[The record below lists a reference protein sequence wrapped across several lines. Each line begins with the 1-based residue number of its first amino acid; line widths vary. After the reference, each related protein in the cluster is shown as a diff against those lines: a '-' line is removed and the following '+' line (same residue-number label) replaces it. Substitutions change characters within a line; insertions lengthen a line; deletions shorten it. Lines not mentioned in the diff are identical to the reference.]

1 MRLLLQVN
9 ISRSFFAH
17 LIEFSIAGLIFTA
30 LVFLGLYAFN
40 FRITTA
46 DQENTPKGTNRVT
59 LSHSTDPS
67 SKIDDPIITTPLPSQ
82 EELIRQLISA
92 NRKPQK
98 NQPPR
103 PLAPW
108 EKQMRDIDKQSSS
121 AEDKTRRLL
130 LLANSLTGDDQARVY
145 AFASSSAPTAVFQQ
159 QLYPL
164 IWNPNT
170 SSPVARVLAAGVVTQ
185 PDSFKF
191 PGLLSLLK
199 HSDEDTRAMAE
210 SVLWA
215 YFPDEPTNN
224 YPQAVQRFLS
234 GNY

>member
-1 MRLLLQVN
+1 MNFYKSIGPRILELC
-9 ISRSFFAH
+9 
-17 LIEFSIAGLIFTA
+17 IAGMIFTA
-30 LVFLGLYAFN
+30 LVFMGLHAFN
-40 FRITTA
+40 FKIVSQ
-46 DQENTPKGTNRVT
+46 DNDGPKGVKRGAHTSPSESVSRVGE
-59 LSHSTDPS
+59 
-67 SKIDDPIITTPLPSQ
+67 PIITTPLPSQ
-82 EELIRQLISA
+82 DELIRQLISA

-103 PLAPW
+103 TLAPW
-108 EKQMRDIDKQSSS
+108 EQQLQDIDKQASS

-130 LLANSLTGDDQARVY
+130 LLANSLNGDNQARVY

-159 QLYPL
+159 QLYPM

-170 SSPVARVLAAGVVTQ
+170 PVSVARVLATGIVTQ

-191 PGLLSLLK
+191 PALLALLK

>member
-1 MRLLLQVN
+1 MNFYKSIGPRILELC
-9 ISRSFFAH
+9 
-17 LIEFSIAGLIFTA
+17 IAGMIFTA
-30 LVFLGLYAFN
+30 LVFMGLHAFN
-40 FRITTA
+40 FKIVPQDNDGA
-46 DQENTPKGTNRVT
+46 KGVKRGVHT
-59 LSHSTDPS
+59 SPS
-67 SKIDDPIITTPLPSQ
+67 ESVSSGGESIITTPLPSQ

-103 PLAPW
+103 TLAPW
-108 EKQMRDIDKQSSS
+108 EQQLHDIDKQTSS
-121 AEDKTRRLL
+121 AEDKTRHLL
-130 LLANSLTGDDQARVY
+130 ILANSLTGDDQARVY
-145 AFASSSAPTAVFQQ
+145 ASASSSAPTAMFQQ
-159 QLYPL
+159 QLYPM

-170 SSPVARVLAAGVVTQ
+170 PVSVARVLATGIVTQ

-191 PGLLSLLK
+191 PALLALLK

-224 YPQAVQRFLS
+224 YPQAVQRFLG

>member
-1 MRLLLQVN
+1 MN

-30 LVFLGLYAFN
+30 LVFLGLYAFD

-46 DQENTPKGTNRVT
+46 NQENTPKGTNRAT
-59 LSHSTDPS
+59 LSHLSNLS
-67 SKIDDPIITTPLPSQ
+67 SKIDDPIISTPLPSQ

-145 AFASSSAPTAVFQQ
+145 SFASSSAPTAVFQQ

-191 PGLLSLLK
+191 PALLSLLK

>member
-1 MRLLLQVN
+1 MYYKKS
-9 ISRSFFAH
+9 IGSRI
-17 LIEFSIAGLIFTA
+17 LELCIAGIIFTA
-30 LVFLGLYAFN
+30 LVFMGLHAFN
-40 FRITTA
+40 FKIVPQDKDDA
-46 DQENTPKGTNRVT
+46 KGAKRDG
-59 LSHSTDPS
+59 SKKPS
-67 SKIDDPIITTPLPSQ
+67 ESVSRSGEPIITTPLPSQ
-82 EELIRQLISA
+82 DELIRQLISA

-108 EKQMRDIDKQSSS
+108 EKQMRDIYKQSSS
-121 AEDKTRRLL
+121 AEDKTRRLI
-130 LLANSLTGDDQARVY
+130 LLANNLTGDDQARVY
-145 AFASSSAPTAVFQQ
+145 ASASSSAPTALFQQ
-159 QLYPL
+159 QLYPMV
-164 IWNPNT
+164 WNPNT
-170 SSPVARVLAAGVVTQ
+170 PAAVARVLAAGVVTQ

-191 PGLLSLLK
+191 PALLSLLK

-215 YFPDEPTNN
+215 YFPDEPPNN

>member
-1 MRLLLQVN
+1 MNYQKSIGPRILELC
-9 ISRSFFAH
+9 
-17 LIEFSIAGLIFTA
+17 IAGIIFTA
-30 LVFLGLYAFN
+30 LVFMGLHAFN
-40 FRITTA
+40 FKIVPQDKDDT
-46 DQENTPKGTNRVT
+46 KGIKMGG
-59 LSHSTDPS
+59 
-67 SKIDDPIITTPLPSQ
+67 SKQTSESVSRSGEPIITTSLPSQ
-82 EELIRQLISA
+82 DELIRQLISA

-108 EKQMRDIDKQSSS
+108 EKQMRDIYKQSSS

-130 LLANSLTGDDQARVY
+130 LLANNLNGDDQARVY
-145 AFASSSAPTAVFQQ
+145 ASACSSAPTAVFQQ
-159 QLYPL
+159 QLYPM
-164 IWNPNT
+164 IWNPST
-170 SSPVARVLAAGVVTQ
+170 PVSVARVLATGIVTQ

-191 PGLLSLLK
+191 PALLALLK

>member
-1 MRLLLQVN
+1 MPFA
-9 ISRSFFAH
+9 FFQMNYQKSIGPRI
-17 LIEFSIAGLIFTA
+17 LELCIAGIIFTA
-30 LVFLGLYAFN
+30 LVFIGLHAFH
-40 FRITTA
+40 FKVVPH
-46 DQENTPKGTNRVT
+46 DKDDPKGIKR
-59 LSHSTDPS
+59 DG
-67 SKIDDPIITTPLPSQ
+67 SKIPSEPVSRAGEPIITTPLPSQ
-82 EELIRQLISA
+82 DELIRQLISA

-103 PLAPW
+103 SLAPW

-130 LLANSLTGDDQARVY
+130 LLANTLTGDDQARVY
-145 AFASSSAPTAVFQQ
+145 ASASSSAPTALFQQ
-159 QLYPL
+159 QLYPM

-170 SSPVARVLAAGVVTQ
+170 PASVTRVLAAGVVTQ

-191 PGLLSLLK
+191 PALLSLLK
-199 HSDEDTRAMAE
+199 HSDEDIRALAE

>member
-1 MRLLLQVN
+1 MN
-9 ISRSFFAH
+9 SSRSWVAH
-17 LIEFSIAGLIFTA
+17 LIEISIAGVIFTA
-30 LVFLGLYAFN
+30 LVFLALYAFN

-46 DQENTPKGTNRVT
+46 DQENTPKGTNRLT

-92 NRKPQK
+92 NRQPKK
-98 NQPPR
+98 NDTPR
-103 PLAPW
+103 TLAPW
-108 EKQMRDIDKQSSS
+108 EKQVREITHQTLP
-121 AEDKTRRLL
+121 AEERTRRLL
-130 LLANSLTGDDQARVY
+130 ALAKTLSGEEQSRVY
-145 AFASSSAPTAVFQQ
+145 ASASSSAPTALFQQ
-159 QLYPL
+159 QLYPM

-170 SSPVARVLAAGVVTQ
+170 PASVTRVLTAGVVTQ

-191 PGLLSLLK
+191 PALLSLLK
-199 HSDEDTRAMAE
+199 HSDEDIRALAE

>member
-1 MRLLLQVN
+1 MPFA
-9 ISRSFFAH
+9 FFQMNYQKSIGPRI
-17 LIEFSIAGLIFTA
+17 LELCIAGIIFTA
-30 LVFLGLYAFN
+30 LVFIGLHAFN
-40 FRITTA
+40 FKIVP
-46 DQENTPKGTNRVT
+46 QEKDVLKGTKKRGTKNSLESGAR
-59 LSHSTDPS
+59 DGE
-67 SKIDDPIITTPLPSQ
+67 PIITTPLPSQ
-82 EELIRQLISA
+82 DELIRQLISA

-103 PLAPW
+103 TLAPW
-108 EKQMRDIDKQSSS
+108 EKQIQDIERGSSS

-130 LLANSLTGDDQARVY
+130 MLANTLTGDAQTRVY
-145 AFASSSAPTAVFQQ
+145 ASASSTAPTAVFQQ
-159 QLYPL
+159 QLYPV

-170 SSPVARVLAAGVVTQ
+170 PAPVTRVLAAGVVTQ

-191 PGLLSLLK
+191 PALLSLLK
-199 HSDEDTRAMAE
+199 HSDEDTRALAE

>member
-1 MRLLLQVN
+1 MYYQKS
-9 ISRSFFAH
+9 IGSRI
-17 LIEFSIAGLIFTA
+17 LELCIAGIIFTA
-30 LVFLGLYAFN
+30 LVFMGLHAFN
-40 FRITTA
+40 FKIVPQDKDDA
-46 DQENTPKGTNRVT
+46 KGINRDG
-59 LSHSTDPS
+59 SKKPS
-67 SKIDDPIITTPLPSQ
+67 ESISRSGEPIITTPLPSQ
-82 EELIRQLISA
+82 DELIRQLISA

-108 EKQMRDIDKQSSS
+108 EKQMRDIYKQSSS
-121 AEDKTRRLL
+121 AEDKTRRLI
-130 LLANSLTGDDQARVY
+130 LLANNLTGDDQARVY
-145 AFASSSAPTAVFQQ
+145 ASASSSAPTVVFQQ
-159 QLYPL
+159 QLYPM

-170 SSPVARVLAAGVVTQ
+170 PSPVSRVLAAGVVTQ

-191 PGLLSLLK
+191 PALLSLLK

>member
-1 MRLLLQVN
+1 MKSSRRL
-9 ISRSFFAH
+9 FAH

-30 LVFLGLYAFN
+30 LVFLGLYAFD
-40 FRITTA
+40 FRITPA
-46 DQENTPKGTNRVT
+46 NQENTPKGTNRVT
-59 LSHSTDPS
+59 LSHSTDSS

-145 AFASSSAPTAVFQQ
+145 ASASSSAPPAVFQQ
-159 QLYPL
+159 QLYPM

-170 SSPVARVLAAGVVTQ
+170 PSSVARVLATGIVTQ

-191 PGLLSLLK
+191 PALLSLPK

-215 YFPDEPTNN
+215 YFPDETTNN

>member
-1 MRLLLQVN
+1 MNFHKSIGPRILELC
-9 ISRSFFAH
+9 
-17 LIEFSIAGLIFTA
+17 IAGLIFTA
-30 LVFLGLYAFN
+30 LVFLGLHAFN
-40 FRITTA
+40 FKIVPQ
-46 DQENTPKGTNRVT
+46 DNEGVKGIKRGV
-59 LSHSTDPS
+59 SKGS
-67 SKIDDPIITTPLPSQ
+67 SESMSRSGESIVTTPLPSQ
-82 EELIRQLISA
+82 DELIRQLISA
-92 NRKPQK
+92 NRKPRK

-103 PLAPW
+103 TLAPW
-108 EKQMRDIDKQSSS
+108 EQQLQDIDKQASS

-130 LLANSLTGDDQARVY
+130 LLANSLNGDNQARVY

-159 QLYPL
+159 QLYPM

-170 SSPVARVLAAGVVTQ
+170 PVSVARVLATGIVTQ

-191 PGLLSLLK
+191 PALLALLK

-210 SVLWA
+210 GVLWA
-215 YFPDEPTNN
+215 YFPDEPTSN

>member
-1 MRLLLQVN
+1 MKDSGSFLSHLL
-9 ISRSFFAH
+9 
-17 LIEFSIAGLIFTA
+17 EFLIAGVIFTA
-30 LVFLGLYAFN
+30 LVFFGLHVFN
-40 FRITTA
+40 FKIVSG
-46 DQENTPKGTNRVT
+46 DFKNSPKGT
-59 LSHSTDPS
+59 S
-67 SKIDDPIITTPLPSQ
+67 SALQAIPERGETESQEPMISTPLPSQ
-82 EELIRQLISA
+82 EELIRQLISS

-103 PLAPW
+103 QLAPW
-108 EKQMRDIDKQSSS
+108 EKQVREITHQTLP
-121 AEDKTRRLL
+121 AEEKTRRLL
-130 LLANSLTGDDQARVY
+130 ALAKTLSGEEQSRVY
-145 AFASSSAPTAVFQQ
+145 ATATSVAPPAMFQQ
-159 QLYPL
+159 QLYPM

-170 SSPVARVLAAGVVTQ
+170 PAPVARVLATGVITQ

-191 PGLLSLLK
+191 PALLALLK

>member
-1 MRLLLQVN
+1 MN
-9 ISRSFFAH
+9 SARSWVAH
-17 LIEFSIAGLIFTA
+17 LIEFSVAGLIFTA
-30 LVFLGLYAFN
+30 LAFLGLYAFN
-40 FRITTA
+40 FKIVPESSQ
-46 DQENTPKGTNRVT
+46 DGPKGTSRAI
-59 LSHSTDPS
+59 LPHSADTS
-67 SKIDDPIITTPLPSQ
+67 SKIDDPVITTPIPSQ
-82 EELIRQLISA
+82 DELIRQLINA
-92 NRKPQK
+92 NRQPKK
-98 NQPPR
+98 NDTPCT
-103 PLAPW
+103 LAPW

-130 LLANSLTGDDQARVY
+130 LLANTLTGDDQARVY
-145 AFASSSAPTAVFQQ
+145 ASASSSAPTALFQQ
-159 QLYPL
+159 QLYPM

-170 SSPVARVLAAGVVTQ
+170 PASVTRVLAAGVVTQ

-191 PGLLSLLK
+191 PALLSLLK

>member
-30 LVFLGLYAFN
+30 LVFLGLYAFD
-40 FRITTA
+40 FRIITTN
-46 DQENTPKGTNRVT
+46 QKNTPKGTSRAI
-59 LSHSTDPS
+59 LPHSAYTS

-121 AEDKTRRLL
+121 AEDKTRRLI
-130 LLANSLTGDDQARVY
+130 LLANTLTGDDQARVY
-145 AFASSSAPTAVFQQ
+145 ASASSSAPTALFQQ
-159 QLYPL
+159 QLYPI

-170 SSPVARVLAAGVVTQ
+170 PASVTRVLAAGVVTQ

-191 PGLLSLLK
+191 PALLSLLK

>member
-1 MRLLLQVN
+1 VPQDNEGVKGIKRGVSKGSSESM
-9 ISRSFFAH
+9 SRSG
-17 LIEFSIAGLIFTA
+17 ESI
-30 LVFLGLYAFN
+30 V
-40 FRITTA
+40 
-46 DQENTPKGTNRVT
+46 
-59 LSHSTDPS
+59 
-67 SKIDDPIITTPLPSQ
+67 TTPLPSQ
-82 EELIRQLISA
+82 DELIRQLISA
-92 NRKPQK
+92 NRKPRK

-103 PLAPW
+103 TLAPW
-108 EKQMRDIDKQSSS
+108 EQQLQDIDKQASS

-130 LLANSLTGDDQARVY
+130 LLANSLNGDNQARVY

-159 QLYPL
+159 QLYPM

-170 SSPVARVLAAGVVTQ
+170 PVSVARVLATGIVTQ

-191 PGLLSLLK
+191 PALLALLK

-210 SVLWA
+210 GVLWA
-215 YFPDEPTNN
+215 YFPDEPTSN

>member
-1 MRLLLQVN
+1 MN

-30 LVFLGLYAFN
+30 LVFLGLYAFD

-46 DQENTPKGTNRVT
+46 NQENTPKGTNLVT
-59 LSHSTDPS
+59 LSHLSNPS
-67 SKIDDPIITTPLPSQ
+67 SKIDDPIISTPLPSQ

-98 NQPPR
+98 SQPPR

-145 AFASSSAPTAVFQQ
+145 ASASSSAPTAVFQQ
-159 QLYPL
+159 QLYPM

-170 SSPVARVLAAGVVTQ
+170 PASVTRVLATGIVTQ

-191 PGLLSLLK
+191 PALLSLLK

>member
-1 MRLLLQVN
+1 MNFYKSIGPRILELC
-9 ISRSFFAH
+9 
-17 LIEFSIAGLIFTA
+17 IAGMIFTA
-30 LVFLGLYAFN
+30 LVFMGLHAFN
-40 FRITTA
+40 FKIVPQDNDGA
-46 DQENTPKGTNRVT
+46 KGVKRGGYT
-59 LSHSTDPS
+59 SPS
-67 SKIDDPIITTPLPSQ
+67 VSVSSSGESIITTPLPSQ

-103 PLAPW
+103 TLAPW
-108 EKQMRDIDKQSSS
+108 EQQLHDIDKQTSS
-121 AEDKTRRLL
+121 AEDKTRHLL
-130 LLANSLTGDDQARVY
+130 ILANSLTGDDQARVY
-145 AFASSSAPTAVFQQ
+145 ASASSSAPTAMFQQ
-159 QLYPL
+159 QLYPM

-170 SSPVARVLAAGVVTQ
+170 PVSVARVLATGIVTQ

-191 PGLLSLLK
+191 PALLALLK

-224 YPQAVQRFLS
+224 YPQAVQRFLG

>member
-1 MRLLLQVN
+1 MNYQKS
-9 ISRSFFAH
+9 IGSRILELCIA
-17 LIEFSIAGLIFTA
+17 SIIFTA
-30 LVFLGLYAFN
+30 LFFMGLHAFN
-40 FRITTA
+40 FEIVP
-46 DQENTPKGTNRVT
+46 QEKDGPKGIKRGGSKN
-59 LSHSTDPS
+59 PS
-67 SKIDDPIITTPLPSQ
+67 ESASRAGEPIITTPLPSQ
-82 EELIRQLISA
+82 DELIRQLISA

-103 PLAPW
+103 SLAPW
-108 EKQMRDIDKQSSS
+108 EKQMRDIYKQSSS

-130 LLANSLTGDDQARVY
+130 LLANTLTGDDQARVY
-145 AFASSSAPTAVFQQ
+145 ASASSSAPTALFQQ
-159 QLYPL
+159 QLYPM

-170 SSPVARVLAAGVVTQ
+170 PAPVTRVLAAGVVTQ

-191 PGLLSLLK
+191 PALLSLLK

-215 YFPDEPTNN
+215 YFPDEPTSN

>member
-1 MRLLLQVN
+1 MYYKKS
-9 ISRSFFAH
+9 IGSRI
-17 LIEFSIAGLIFTA
+17 LELCIAGIIFTA
-30 LVFLGLYAFN
+30 LVFMGLHAFN
-40 FRITTA
+40 FKIVPQDKDDA
-46 DQENTPKGTNRVT
+46 KGINRDG
-59 LSHSTDPS
+59 SKKPS
-67 SKIDDPIITTPLPSQ
+67 ESVSRSGEPIITTPLPSQ
-82 EELIRQLISA
+82 DELIRQLISA

-108 EKQMRDIDKQSSS
+108 EKQIRDIDKQSSS

-191 PGLLSLLK
+191 PALLSLLK

-215 YFPDEPTNN
+215 YFPDEPPNN

>member
-1 MRLLLQVN
+1 
-9 ISRSFFAH
+9 
-17 LIEFSIAGLIFTA
+17 
-30 LVFLGLYAFN
+30 
-40 FRITTA
+40 
-46 DQENTPKGTNRVT
+46 
-59 LSHSTDPS
+59 
-67 SKIDDPIITTPLPSQ
+67 
-82 EELIRQLISA
+82 
-92 NRKPQK
+92 
-98 NQPPR
+98 
-103 PLAPW
+103 
-108 EKQMRDIDKQSSS
+108 MRDIDKQSSS

-145 AFASSSAPTAVFQQ
+145 ASASSSASTALFQQ
-159 QLYPL
+159 QLYPM

-170 SSPVARVLAAGVVTQ
+170 PAPVTRVLAAGVVTQ

-191 PGLLSLLK
+191 PALLSLLK

>member
-1 MRLLLQVN
+1 MNYQKSIGPRILELC
-9 ISRSFFAH
+9 
-17 LIEFSIAGLIFTA
+17 IAGIIFTA
-30 LVFLGLYAFN
+30 LFFMGLHAFN
-40 FRITTA
+40 FKIVP
-46 DQENTPKGTNRVT
+46 QEKDVLKGTKKGGTKNSLESGAR
-59 LSHSTDPS
+59 DGE
-67 SKIDDPIITTPLPSQ
+67 PIITTPLPSQ
-82 EELIRQLISA
+82 DELIRQLISA

-103 PLAPW
+103 TLAPW

-145 AFASSSAPTAVFQQ
+145 AFASSSAPTALFQQ
-159 QLYPL
+159 QLYPM

-170 SSPVARVLAAGVVTQ
+170 PAPVTRVLAAGVVTQ

-191 PGLLSLLK
+191 PALLSLLK

>member
-1 MRLLLQVN
+1 MPFA
-9 ISRSFFAH
+9 FFQMNYQKSIGPRI
-17 LIEFSIAGLIFTA
+17 LELCIAGIIFTA
-30 LVFLGLYAFN
+30 LVFIGLHAFHFN
-40 FRITTA
+40 VVPH
-46 DQENTPKGTNRVT
+46 DKDDPKGIKRDGSKN
-59 LSHSTDPS
+59 PS
-67 SKIDDPIITTPLPSQ
+67 ESVSRAGEPIITTPLPSQ
-82 EELIRQLISA
+82 DELIRQLISA

-108 EKQMRDIDKQSSS
+108 EKQVREITHQTLP
-121 AEDKTRRLL
+121 AEERTRRLL
-130 LLANSLTGDDQARVY
+130 ALAKTLGGEEQSRVY
-145 AFASSSAPTAVFQQ
+145 ATATSVAPPAMFQQ
-159 QLYPL
+159 QLYPM

-170 SSPVARVLAAGVVTQ
+170 PASVTRVLAAGVVTQ

-191 PGLLSLLK
+191 PALLSLLK

>member
-1 MRLLLQVN
+1 MNYQKSIGPRILELC
-9 ISRSFFAH
+9 
-17 LIEFSIAGLIFTA
+17 IAGIIFTA
-30 LVFLGLYAFN
+30 LVFIGLHAFH
-40 FRITTA
+40 FKVVPQ
-46 DQENTPKGTNRVT
+46 DKDDPKGIKRDGSKN
-59 LSHSTDPS
+59 PS
-67 SKIDDPIITTPLPSQ
+67 ESVSRAGEPIITTPLPSQ
-82 EELIRQLISA
+82 DELIRQLISA

-108 EKQMRDIDKQSSS
+108 EKQVREITHQTLP
-121 AEDKTRRLL
+121 AEEKTRRLL
-130 LLANSLTGDDQARVY
+130 ALAKTLSGEEQSRVY
-145 AFASSSAPTAVFQQ
+145 ATATSVAPPAMFQQ
-159 QLYPL
+159 QLYPM

-170 SSPVARVLAAGVVTQ
+170 PASVTRVLTAGVVTQ

-191 PGLLSLLK
+191 PALLSLLK

>member
-1 MRLLLQVN
+1 MNYQKS
-9 ISRSFFAH
+9 IGSRI
-17 LIEFSIAGLIFTA
+17 LELCIAGIIFTA
-30 LVFLGLYAFN
+30 LVFMGLHAFN
-40 FRITTA
+40 FKIVPQDKDDA
-46 DQENTPKGTNRVT
+46 KGIKRDG
-59 LSHSTDPS
+59 SKKPS
-67 SKIDDPIITTPLPSQ
+67 ESVSRSGEPIITTPLPSQ
-82 EELIRQLISA
+82 DELIRQLISA

-130 LLANSLTGDDQARVY
+130 LLANGLTGDDQVRVY
-145 AFASSSAPTAVFQQ
+145 SFASSSAPPVVFQK
-159 QLYPL
+159 QLYPM

-170 SSPVARVLAAGVVTQ
+170 PSPVARVLAAGIVTQ

-191 PGLLSLLK
+191 PALLSLLK

-215 YFPDEPTNN
+215 YFPDEPPNN

>member
-1 MRLLLQVN
+1 VN
-9 ISRSFFAH
+9 SSRSWVAH
-17 LIEFSIAGLIFTA
+17 LIEISIAGVIFTA
-30 LVFLGLYAFN
+30 LVFLGLYAFD

-46 DQENTPKGTNRVT
+46 NQANAPKGTNRFN

-92 NRKPQK
+92 NRQPKK
-98 NQPPR
+98 NDTPR
-103 PLAPW
+103 TLAPW
-108 EKQMRDIDKQSSS
+108 EKQVREITHQTLP
-121 AEDKTRRLL
+121 AEEKTRRLL
-130 LLANSLTGDDQARVY
+130 ALAKTLSGEEQSRVY
-145 AFASSSAPTAVFQQ
+145 ATATSVAPPAMFQQ
-159 QLYPL
+159 QLYPM

-170 SSPVARVLAAGVVTQ
+170 PASVTRVLTAGVVTQ

-191 PGLLSLLK
+191 PALLSLLK

-224 YPQAVQRFLS
+224 YPQAVQSFLS

>member
-1 MRLLLQVN
+1 MNYQKSIGPRILELC
-9 ISRSFFAH
+9 
-17 LIEFSIAGLIFTA
+17 IAGIIFTA
-30 LVFLGLYAFN
+30 LVFIGLHAFH
-40 FRITTA
+40 FKVVPH
-46 DQENTPKGTNRVT
+46 DKDDPKGIKR
-59 LSHSTDPS
+59 DG
-67 SKIDDPIITTPLPSQ
+67 SKIPSEPVSRAGEPIITTPLPSQ
-82 EELIRQLISA
+82 DELIRQLISA

-103 PLAPW
+103 TLAPW

-145 AFASSSAPTAVFQQ
+145 ASAASSAPTALFQQ
-159 QLYPL
+159 QLYPMV
-164 IWNPNT
+164 WNPNT
-170 SSPVARVLAAGVVTQ
+170 PAAVTRVLAAGIVTQ

-191 PGLLSLLK
+191 PALLALLK